1 MGHGKAAFEAPI
13 AAILQF
19 DIDEG
24 LKESKASHA
33 RAFSLLKELR
43 KLR

>member
-1 MGHGKAAFEAPI
+1 MEILKALYDGEMAHGKASFEAPI

-24 LKESKASHA
+24 L
-33 RAFSLLKELR
+33 
-43 KLR
+43 